1 MTFRINV
8 DSHQKKQRQF
18 QSFEYSSLFAYNSCV
33 YCTTRYNKCGR
44 IRTKWL
50 FFFTFIEECCVVTKK
65 NIDKK
70 LANRIS
76 YQIWYKRCLVG
87 KFGGGSKSEKR
98 GSYPPA
104 VWTGAVQICGG
115 TGVIIFFPSCLF
127 LFILPI
133 CWYIWA
139 LKHIKHLLCS
149 SVYTIFFY
157 KAQIINSCI
166 LYLDNLN
173 YYNNNFLTEWYRGIR
188 ERNLTLITFWN
199 WS

>member
-104 VWTGAVQICGG
+104 DLDRGG
-115 TGVIIFFPSCLF
+115 PNLRWHWRYYIFSILFVLVHPSDL
-127 LFILPI
+127 LV
-133 CWYIWA
+133 
-139 LKHIKHLLCS
+139 HLGS
-149 SVYTIFFY
+149 KTH
-157 KAQIINSCI
+157 K
-166 LYLDNLN
+166 
-173 YYNNNFLTEWYRGIR
+173 
-188 ERNLTLITFWN
+188 TFVM
-199 WS
+199 